1 MLEPR
6 HGELKHRACKS
17 FTTPPLTRKR
27 KAVECPDIIDEKC
40 TKVKKVANAALPTTP
55 LTNASTTPVMDSDDE
70 FMSGASSQEED
81 FGGTQDS
88 ENDSLGDGE
97 TCLHYRHRYF
107 LAGWKTDVQCAM

>member
-6 HGELKHRACKS
+6 HGELKHRACKP

-27 KAVECPDIIDEKC
+27 KASDSPDILEEKS
-40 TKVKKVANAALPTTP
+40 TKAKKVANAALPATP

-70 FMSGASSQEED
+70 FMSGTSSQEED

-97 TCLHYRHRYF
+97 SYF
-107 LAGWKTDVQCAM
+107 CSPPCFVQAGILTLGRL